1 MRDIE
6 RPDYT
11 CTVTLTH
18 IARGPTGCG
27 HDAARILDLRQT
39 KVTDHDLGVLVHAV
53 VQQVLRLP
61 GEGWG
66 KDGKTSMLKTYLK
79 DIIEVDSHS
88 KHCVLCCSF

>member
-1 MRDIE
+1 MRDME

-11 CTVTLTH
+11 CTVPLTH

-27 HDAARILDLRQT
+27 HDTARPLDLRQT

-61 GEGWG
+61 GEEWG
-66 KDGKTSMLKTYLK
+66 KDGKAGMVKTYLK
-79 DIIEVDSHS
+79 DNQ
-88 KHCVLCCSF
+88 